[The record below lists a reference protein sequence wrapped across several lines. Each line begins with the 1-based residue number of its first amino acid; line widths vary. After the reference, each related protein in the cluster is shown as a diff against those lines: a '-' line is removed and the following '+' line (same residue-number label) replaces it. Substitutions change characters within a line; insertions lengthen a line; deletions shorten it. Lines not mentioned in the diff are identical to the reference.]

1 MVSLSVSMVNLVL
14 FWLISLT
21 GEALVP
27 SYRYHFCSNET
38 TFIPNSTYQSNLKDL
53 LFSLSSNST
62 REIGF
67 YNNTVGQNPE
77 TSVYGLFLCRGD
89 LTPDDCQD
97 CVSTAIN
104 EIVQQY
110 CPVEK
115 VALLWYDECMLR
127 YSNRS
132 IFSVVEEQPTKF
144 LWNVLDITEPDRFLK
159 LAQTTLS
166 DLVPLAANASSG
178 AKKFAT
184 KEVNFTVLQTMY
196 SLVQC
201 TPDLSSFDCNR
212 CLQEAISNVSTCCSG
227 KQGGRVMY
235 PSCTIRYEVS
245 PFYQIQAVAPPV
257 PAPVPT
263 LGQPPIPL
271 LLPPPPGKSGIS
283 WPIILAIVASI
294 SVLVLIAL
302 SYYFLRRRTKKKY
315 NSVPDKNDATDITT
329 IESLQ
334 FDLATIQAATNKFS
348 EDNKL
353 GGGGFGEVY
362 KGILLNRQEIAV
374 KRLSKSSGQGVEEFK
389 NEILVVAKLQHRN
402 LVRLLGFCLEG
413 KEKLLIYEFVPNKSL
428 DHFLFESD
436 KKKILDW
443 SRRYKII
450 EGIARGILYLHED
463 SQLRIIH
470 RDLKANNILLD
481 EDMNPKISDFGMAR
495 IFGVDQIEGKTKK
508 IVGTYGYM
516 SPEYAMH
523 GQFSVKSDVY
533 SFGVLVLEILSG
545 NKINSLYQSETTT
558 KDLLSYA
565 WEHWSNGTALELLDP
580 TLRDSYSR
588 NEVNQCIHIALL
600 CVQENPADR
609 PTMANIILM
618 LDSYSVTLKTP
629 QQPAVFILSETEPT
643 NPTE

>member
-1 MVSLSVSMVNLVL
+1 MVSLSISMVNLVL
-14 FWLISLT
+14 FWLSFLSLT
-21 GEALVP
+21 SEAVP
-27 SYRYHFCSNET
+27 SYRFHICSNET

-53 LFSLSSNST
+53 LLSLSSNST

-89 LTPDDCQD
+89 LTPDACQD
-97 CVSTAIN
+97 CVSTATN

-115 VALLWYDECMLR
+115 VAMIWYDECMLR

-132 IFSVVEEQPTKF
+132 IFSVMEDQPRKY

-166 DLVPLAANASSG
+166 DLVPLAANASSA

-212 CLQEAISNVSTCCSG
+212 CLREAIKNVPTCCSG

-245 PFYQIQAVAPPV
+245 PFYQIKAVAPPV
-257 PAPVPT
+257 PAPGPT
-263 LGQPPIPL
+263 PIPL

-294 SVLVLIAL
+294 SVLALLAL

-315 NSVPDKNDATDITT
+315 NSLPDKNAASDITT

-348 EDNKL
+348 DDNRL

-374 KRLSKSSGQGVEEFK
+374 KRLSESSGQGVEEFK

-413 KEKLLIYEFVPNKSL
+413 KEKLLIYEFMPNKSL
-428 DHFLFESD
+428 DQFLFESD

-508 IVGTYGYM
+508 VIGTYGYM

-629 QQPAVFILSETEPT
+629 QQPAVFILSKTEPT
-643 NPTE
+643 TPTE

>member
-1 MVSLSVSMVNLVL
+1 MVSSSISMVNLIL
-14 FWLISLT
+14 FWLSFLSLT
-21 GEALVP
+21 SEAVP
-27 SYRYHFCSNET
+27 SYRFHICSNST

-53 LFSLSSNST
+53 LLSLSSNST

-89 LTPDDCQD
+89 LTPDACQD
-97 CVSTAIN
+97 CVSTATN

-115 VALLWYDECMLR
+115 VAMIWYDECMLR

-132 IFSVVEEQPTKF
+132 IFSVMEDQPRKY

-212 CLQEAISNVSTCCSG
+212 CLREAITNVPTCCSG

-245 PFYQIQAVAPPV
+245 PFYQIKAVAPPA
-257 PAPVPT
+257 PAPGPA
-263 LGQPPIPL
+263 PIPL

-294 SVLVLIAL
+294 AVLALLAL
-302 SYYFLRRRTKKKY
+302 SYYFLRRRTKKKF
-315 NSVPDKNDATDITT
+315 NSLPDKNAASDITT

-348 EDNKL
+348 EDNRL

-362 KGILLNRQEIAV
+362 KGILLNRQEVAV
-374 KRLSKSSGQGVEEFK
+374 KRLSESSGQGVEEFK

-413 KEKLLIYEFVPNKSL
+413 IEKLLIYEFMPNKSL
-428 DHFLFESD
+428 DQFLFESD

-508 IVGTYGYM
+508 VIGTYGYM

-629 QQPAVFILSETEPT
+629 QQPAVFILSKTEPT
-643 NPTE
+643 IPTE

>member
-14 FWLISLT
+14 FWLSFISLT
-21 GEALVP
+21 SEALVP
-27 SYRYHFCSNET
+27 SYRFHFCSSET

-77 TSVYGLFLCRGD
+77 TSLYGLFLCRGD
-89 LTPDDCQD
+89 LTPDACQD

-245 PFYQIQAVAPPV
+245 LFYQIQAVAPPV
-257 PAPVPT
+257 PAPVPA

-315 NSVPDKNDATDITT
+315 NSVPDKN
-329 IESLQ
+329 ESRSEDENL
-334 FDLATIQAATNKFS
+334 FDLPTLKSATNKFS

-353 GGGGFGEVY
+353 GKGGFGEVY
-362 KGILLNRQEIAV
+362 KGILPNGQEIAV
-374 KRLSKSSGQGVEEFK
+374 KMLSKNSTQGAEEFN
-389 NEILVVAKLQHRN
+389 NEVKILAKLQHRN
-402 LVRLLGFCLEG
+402 LVRLFGYCLDG
-413 KEKLLIYEFVPNKSL
+413 NEKILVYKYVPNKSL
-428 DHFLFESD
+428 DNFLND
-436 KKKILDW
+436 
-443 SRRYKII
+443 SR
-450 EGIARGILYLHED
+450 
-463 SQLRIIH
+463 LRIIH
-470 RDLKANNILLD
+470 RDLKASKILLD

-495 IFGVDQIEGKTKK
+495 IFSNDQTQENTFK
-508 IVGTYGYM
+508 IAGTYGYM
-516 SPEYAMH
+516 PPEYAMQ
-523 GQFSVKSDVY
+523 GRFSLKSDVY
-533 SFGVLVLEILSG
+533 SFGILLLEILSG
-545 NKINSLYQSETTT
+545 KKNSSFYTSDTSEN
-558 KDLLSYA
+558 LLSHA
-565 WEHWSNGTALELLDP
+565 WKHWKGGMSLELLDP
-580 TLRDSYSR
+580 TIRDSYSR
-588 NEVNQCIHIALL
+588 IEVNKCIHIALL
-600 CVQENPADR
+600 CVQENPAQR
-609 PTMANIILM
+609 PTMDSIILM
-618 LDSYSVTLKTP
+618 LNSNSVTLSSP
-629 QQPAVFILSETEPT
+629 QRPAFFLQSGTKQKVLELELDQSKGKSILLSVDKASITEVYP
-643 NPTE
+643 

>member
-1 MVSLSVSMVNLVL
+1 MVNLVL
-14 FWLISLT
+14 FWLSFISLT

-178 AKKFAT
+178 AKK
-184 KEVNFTVLQTMY
+184 
-196 SLVQC
+196 
-201 TPDLSSFDCNR
+201 

-271 LLPPPPGKSGIS
+271 LLPPPDCPQVFLLTHLSYNIFCSMVRLMMYLFLEIQIWNFLHFFRTDLLLRFTWMLVTRMNLTSRVKFGPPDLFVCCSIEGTS
-283 WPIILAIVASI
+283 HNQSCLFTSTSI
-294 SVLVLIAL
+294 S
-302 SYYFLRRRTKKKY
+302 
-315 NSVPDKNDATDITT
+315 
-329 IESLQ
+329 
-334 FDLATIQAATNKFS
+334 S
-348 EDNKL
+348 EL
-353 GGGGFGEVY
+353 
-362 KGILLNRQEIAV
+362 
-374 KRLSKSSGQGVEEFK
+374 
-389 NEILVVAKLQHRN
+389 
-402 LVRLLGFCLEG
+402 
-413 KEKLLIYEFVPNKSL
+413 
-428 DHFLFESD
+428 ESD
-436 KKKILDW
+436 EIVWKI
-443 SRRYKII
+443 
-450 EGIARGILYLHED
+450 
-463 SQLRIIH
+463 
-470 RDLKANNILLD
+470 
-481 EDMNPKISDFGMAR
+481 P
-495 IFGVDQIEGKTKK
+495 
-508 IVGTYGYM
+508 
-516 SPEYAMH
+516 
-523 GQFSVKSDVY
+523 
-533 SFGVLVLEILSG
+533 
-545 NKINSLYQSETTT
+545 
-558 KDLLSYA
+558 
-565 WEHWSNGTALELLDP
+565 
-580 TLRDSYSR
+580 
-588 NEVNQCIHIALL
+588 
-600 CVQENPADR
+600 
-609 PTMANIILM
+609 
-618 LDSYSVTLKTP
+618 
-629 QQPAVFILSETEPT
+629 
-643 NPTE
+643 